1 MLTWL
6 KNSEKN
12 IASTAIAMFVGSWL
26 LLLCQTC
33 FASLQDPD
41 SMSYSQEE
49 TVTFCHT
56 IDNETEKLKEKCNA
70 GDDHCS
76 GVCNYDDVQVLLNS
90 AETVKSSDK
99 YKNLFFD
106 DNIAVLSNEP
116 EQEVVQTTYPIAIF
130 PEQAIHLPLK
140 HFTVLLI

>member
-12 IASTAIAMFVGSWL
+12 IASATFTVFVAGWL
-26 LLLCQTC
+26 MLLCQTC

-41 SMSYSQEE
+41 STSYLIEE

-56 IDNETEKLKEKCNA
+56 IDNETEKLKEKCNS

-76 GVCNYDDVQVLLNS
+76 GVCNYDDAQVLLNS
-90 AETVKSSDK
+90 AETVKSPDK
-99 YKNLFFD
+99 YKNIFFD
-106 DNIAVLSNEP
+106 DNITVLSNEP

-130 PEQAIHLPLK
+130 PEQAILLPLK
-140 HFTVLLI
+140 YFTVLLI